1 MAKSL
6 GEDEH
11 RHGSVSFQLEH
22 YFGVG
27 SAESVPGQRYK
38 QWVTLFDHPDD
49 DVYDGIL
56 GEDDDEVP
64 RVLLEFVVDDGQ
76 SRPIVPP
83 LQNLPVA
90 SDMALPKIAKQ
101 GSMPQQQAGHP
112 TPLARGSLKGKPGA
126 ATPSTVMTASFNNRP
141 NSGRGTTV
149 AAAASNVNNGSSS
162 NRVHFSSK
170 FELFHIAI

>member
-27 SAESVPGQRYK
+27 STESVPGQRYK

-64 RVLLEFVVDDGQ
+64 RVLLEFVVDDG
-76 SRPIVPP
+76 
-83 LQNLPVA
+83 
-90 SDMALPKIAKQ
+90 
-101 GSMPQQQAGHP
+101 
-112 TPLARGSLKGKPGA
+112 
-126 ATPSTVMTASFNNRP
+126 
-141 NSGRGTTV
+141 
-149 AAAASNVNNGSSS
+149 
-162 NRVHFSSK
+162 
-170 FELFHIAI
+170 